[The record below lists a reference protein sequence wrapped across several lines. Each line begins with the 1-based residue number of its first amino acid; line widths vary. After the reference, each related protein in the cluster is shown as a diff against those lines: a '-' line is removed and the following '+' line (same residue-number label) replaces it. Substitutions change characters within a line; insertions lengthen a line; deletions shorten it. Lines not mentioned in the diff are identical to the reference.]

1 MRNFAIFLNLLC
13 SLFTGI
19 GAIDE
24 DANFALAGYLPDY
37 RLRDYIYRQMPG
49 KKIDSRSRLPMTDLI
64 LFSLQPHARGFF
76 GCCLQEDHY
85 NLVEEYLNSTM
96 QMPFLA
102 PTIRVWITLGGGGR
116 TEAFPEICA
125 NSRLRQRLIGS
136 VMNLRY
142 DIHDSI
148 ALCDDVCKSEVVVG
162 IYDDFTHV
170 ILPSVASFGIAIST
184 SSFALCAFF

>member
-1 MRNFAIFLNLLC
+1 MRNFAIFLKLLC

-49 KKIDSRSRLPMTDLI
+49 KKIDSRSRPPMTDLI

-85 NLVEEYLNSTM
+85 NLVEEYLNSRM
-96 QMPFLA
+96 QMSFLA
-102 PTIRVWITLGGGGR
+102 PTIRVWVTLGGGGR

-136 VMNLRY
+136 VINLRY
-142 DIHDSI
+142 
-148 ALCDDVCKSEVVVG
+148 VVYKPKGVVE
-162 IYDDFTHV
+162 IYDDFAYV
-170 ILPSVASFGIAIST
+170 FLPSVASFGIAIST
-184 SSFALCAFF
+184 CSFALRAFF